1 MYVDSNKY
9 IIVGV
14 CYRSQEADVSE
25 LDQLFES
32 IKLAADAHQP
42 VLIMGDFNYP
52 DINWSMLTADST
64 GHDFLKL
71 TLDCYLEQHVQQPL
85 SLIHI

>member
-1 MYVDSNKY
+1 MYVT
-9 IIVGV
+9 V
-14 CYRSQEADVSE
+14 EADVNE

-52 DINWSMLTADST
+52 DINWSTLTADTT
-64 GHDFLKL
+64 GEDFLKL
-71 TLDCYLEQHVQQPL
+71 TLDCYLEQHVQQRTG
-85 SLIHI
+85 LII

>member
-1 MYVDSNKY
+1 VYVT
-9 IIVGV
+9 
-14 CYRSQEADVSE
+14 DVNE

-52 DINWSMLTADST
+52 DINWSTLTADST
-64 GHDFLKL
+64 GQDFFKINIRLL
-71 TLDCYLEQHVQQPL
+71 LRAACTATY
-85 SLIHI
+85 